1 MKITKAV
8 LVVEID
14 NSGELRQVFIE
25 NEKMNNLIIMIE
37 NGFFHDGEV
46 TICDKV
52 IDTIAFKKEK

>member
-1 MKITKAV
+1 MKITKAI

-37 NGFFHDGEV
+37 NGFFHSGEV
-46 TICDKV
+46 KISDKV